1 MHRKKSISGTY
12 EMYLKTLYNV
22 RGQHAF
28 ARVRDLADGLGL
40 SPGTVSGVL
49 KKLEALHLV
58 EHERYGLI
66 ALTSAGSRVA
76 ECVHRRFET
85 LRDVL
90 IEVFGI
96 DPETAATD
104 ACMMEHAVSPTT
116 AIRMRTVLEQARSG
130 KLSIPKQRGRRGAAN
145 PCALCESEGSCQAAT
160 QGLPNARA

>member
-1 MHRKKSISGTY
+1 MHRKKPISETY
-12 EMYLKTLYNV
+12 EMYLKTLYSV
-22 RGQHAF
+22 RGHHDV
-28 ARVRDLADGLGL
+28 ARVRDLAGGLGL

-90 IEVFGI
+90 VEVFGI
-96 DPETAATD
+96 DPETAAAD
-104 ACMMEHAVSPTT
+104 ACMMEHAVSPAT
-116 AIRMRTVLEQARSG
+116 ANRMRAVLEQARAG
-130 KLSIPKQRGRRGAAN
+130 KLTIPKRRGRADAVN
-145 PCALCESEGSCQAAT
+145 PCALCETEGFCRAASNDA
-160 QGLPNARA
+160 PDAKA